1 MYGTTRDKR
10 AVILA
15 AAGVLTLG
23 LLGSPC
29 LHAQE
34 SEDSAA
40 KDHFLKGKAL
50 VEEGAY
56 EQAIVE
62 LEASYKLKPVPIVI
76 YNIALCYDQLHK
88 YGEAVKQY
96 LKFIETSK
104 DSEQEKLLKA
114 EVEKRLEVLK
124 GFIGT
129 LEIEV
134 SEEGAEIIIDDTLVG
149 LSPVDP
155 VTIETGEHEIII
167 RKTGFYEIKK
177 RVKVVSDTTKKQSF
191 NLVKIDTAGGQQDK
205 KPGLEDGGAAEDDDA
220 ASAEEPPSRR
230 KLKPAVLWSM
240 VGVTGALVVGAAVT
254 GGLAIKDNNALGDMD
269 RNDDWE
275 SVADRRDTL
284 ALTTDV
290 LIGAAAACAVTS
302 LVLVF
307 FTDFKK
313 EKKTSA
319 FLSPSRDGAWV
330 LGYSGRF

>member
-1 MYGTTRDKR
+1 M
-10 AVILA
+10 ALC
-15 AAGVLTLG
+15 

-29 LHAQE
+29 LHAQKP
-34 SEDSAA
+34 EDSAA

-62 LEASYKLKPVPIVI
+62 LEASYKLNPVPIVV
-76 YNIALCYDQLHK
+76 YNIALCYDQLHR
-88 YGEAVKQY
+88 YGEAVKHY
-96 LKFIETSK
+96 SRFIETSK

-114 EVEKRLEVLK
+114 EVEKRMEVLK

-129 LEIEV
+129 LELEV

-149 LSPVDP
+149 LSPSDP
-155 VTIETGEHEIII
+155 IFIETGEHEVIV

-177 RVKVVSDTTKKQSF
+177 RVKVVSDSVTKKSF
-191 NLVKIDTAGGQQDK
+191 DLMKIESLAG
-205 KPGLEDGGAAEDDDA
+205 PEAEGGETGDDDA
-220 ASAEEPPSRR
+220 SGYALPAAEPSTRR

-240 VGVTGALVVGAAVT
+240 LGVTGALVVGAAVT

-269 RNDDWE
+269 RSDDWKT
-275 SVADRRDTL
+275 VADRRDAL

-290 LIGAAAACAVTS
+290 LIGAAAASAVTS
-302 LVLVF
+302 LVLIF

-313 EKKTSA
+313 EKKTGA
-319 FLSPSRDGAWV
+319 FLGPSRDGGAWI